1 MTSGRAI
8 GGVTSGRAIVI
19 VILGVTILFGVSL
32 WYANTRAY
40 YERLET
46 VEITVQRPDGG
57 LIPLDIS
64 EAEAID
70 ATTSPLRFRAC
81 FTLTEEAPLVDAAPY
96 ADPTPLIPP
105 GWFDCFDATAIGT
118 ALEAGDAQAYLGLRN
133 VARGVDRVVAIFP
146 DGRGYAWTQ
155 LNGTLE

>member
-1 MTSGRAI
+1 MTSGRI
-8 GGVTSGRAIVI
+8 IVI
-19 VILGVTILFGVSL
+19 VIFVVTILFGVSL

-40 YERLET
+40 YAPIET
-46 VEITVQRPDGG
+46 VEITVQRPDGTFDALETTDAQG
-57 LIPLDIS
+57 
-64 EAEAID
+64 ID

-81 FTLTEEAPLVDAAPY
+81 FTLADTAPLTDAANY
-96 ADPTPLIPP
+96 ADPTPLFSPA
-105 GWFDCFDATAIGT
+105 WFDCFDATAIGT
-118 ALEAGDAQAYLGLRN
+118 ALEAGEAQAYLGHRN